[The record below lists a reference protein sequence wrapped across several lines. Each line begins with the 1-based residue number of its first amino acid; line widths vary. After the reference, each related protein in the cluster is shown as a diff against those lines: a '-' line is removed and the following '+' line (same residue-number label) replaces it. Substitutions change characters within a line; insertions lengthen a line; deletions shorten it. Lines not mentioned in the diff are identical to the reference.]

1 MPKSSK
7 LSWELNKKVA
17 NELKT
22 TQYSRIPCAYEYI
35 FRYLTRDL
43 YFSEKNNLVK
53 IWFSDIKLEKIRIWI
68 CYVMIIVMRENDLY
82 QSCSSTENR
91 KSYFLFFTQMANP
104 VYYEWYK
111 WPTSW
116 YHYNDRKL
124 NFEKRCQITGDH
136 F

>member
-1 MPKSSK
+1 MI
-7 LSWELNKKVA
+7 
-17 NELKT
+17 
-22 TQYSRIPCAYEYI
+22 QCAYEYI

-43 YFSEKNNLVK
+43 YFSEKNYLVK

-68 CYVMIIVMRENDLY
+68 CHVMIIVMRENDLY

-111 WPTSW
+111 
-116 YHYNDRKL
+116 
-124 NFEKRCQITGDH
+124 
-136 F
+136 

>member
-7 LSWELNKKVA
+7 LTWDLNKKVA

-22 TQYSRIPCAYEYI
+22 TQYSMIQCAFEYI

-68 CYVMIIVMRENDLY
+68 CHVMIIVMCENDLY

-111 WPTSW
+111 WLTSW

-124 NFEKRCQITGDH
+124 NFEKRCQLTGDH